1 MSNQAYISLGGNVG
15 NTQEIFQKA
24 LEEIYQH
31 IGKITKKSSLYQT
44 AAWGNTQQNDFINQ
58 VICINTLSSAH
69 DLLDSLLTIEIK
81 LDRVREEIWGPR
93 TLDLDILYFNQE
105 IIESPTLIVPH
116 QRIKE
121 RKFILIP
128 MNEIASDHVDPVSNQ
143 PVAQLLANCIDE
155 LAVTKIS

>member
-128 MNEIASDHVDPVSNQ
+128 MNEIASDHVDPLSNQ

>member
-1 MSNQAYISLGGNVG
+1 MSNQAYISLGGNIG

-128 MNEIASDHVDPVSNQ
+128 MNEIASDHVDPLSNQ

>member
-1 MSNQAYISLGGNVG
+1 MSNQAYISLGGNIG

>member
-1 MSNQAYISLGGNVG
+1 M
-15 NTQEIFQKA
+15 
-24 LEEIYQH
+24 
-31 IGKITKKSSLYQT
+31 
-44 AAWGNTQQNDFINQ
+44 
-58 VICINTLSSAH
+58 
-69 DLLDSLLTIEIK
+69 
-81 LDRVREEIWGPR
+81 
-93 TLDLDILYFNQE
+93 
-105 IIESPTLIVPH
+105 ESPTLIVPH